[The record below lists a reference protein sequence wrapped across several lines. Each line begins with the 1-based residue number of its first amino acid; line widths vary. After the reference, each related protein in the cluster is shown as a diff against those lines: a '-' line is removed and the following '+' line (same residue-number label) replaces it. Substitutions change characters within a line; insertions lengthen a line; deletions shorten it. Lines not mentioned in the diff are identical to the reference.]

1 VPLAAACLAPFL
13 QPPTLQVGYRVPSTG
28 QVLSRSLELPLIPT
42 KFAAPV
48 EVPAAV
54 FAQRWQQVAGP
65 PFKLR
70 ERVAGGGGGA
80 ARGAV
85 EALLAALNFKV
96 LAGVPGDAPATV
108 SAACVFHCGG
118 GAAAAR
124 QVPCMVVVE
133 GTGSPACT
141 VAVATPDAT
150 TTDALKQRLVQLLRQ
165 L

>member
-1 VPLAAACLAPFL
+1 VPLAATCLAPFL
-13 QPPTLQVGYRVPSTG
+13 QPPALQVGYRVPSTG

-70 ERVAGGGGGA
+70 EQVAGGGA
-80 ARGAV
+80 TRGVV
-85 EALLAALNFKV
+85 EALLASLNFKV
-96 LAGVPGDAPATV
+96 LAGVPGDAPTTV
-108 SAACVFHCGG
+108 SAACVFHCSGG

-133 GTGSPACT
+133 GVGSPACT